1 MLLENVRKQIADAG
15 YENSLFYDL
24 PYFDGSIIGVDEN
37 GKVVYD
43 YNKMIDE
50 YIGDEFPNLNFE
62 EQSEVYEAI
71 TAAMEWISY
80 NTIRATP
87 YAGPLSPIIIDI
99 NHECEDDEKKYIN
112 LITFEDYDIGNIV
125 YNLKEA

>member
-1 MLLENVRKQIADAG
+1 
-15 YENSLFYDL
+15 
-24 PYFDGSIIGVDEN
+24 
-37 GKVVYD
+37 
-43 YNKMIDE
+43 MIDE
-50 YIGDEFPNLNFE
+50 YICDEFPNLNFE
-62 EQSEVYEAI
+62 EQSEVDEAI
-71 TAAMEWISY
+71 TEAMEWISY